1 MLGVIPYAGLSFFTY
16 ETLKSLHRGEERR
29 EGSTS
34 AGHTPV
40 CGWVG
45 RWRWMGRVEGGA
57 GWRPRVW
64 IRRRHR
70 ANKPTGTCYLV

>member
-34 AGHTPV
+34 RGHTYLPI

-45 RWRWMGRVEGGA
+45 RWRWLGTSGGSSSLEA
-57 GWRPRVW
+57 QGLGQEK
-64 IRRRHR
+64 
-70 ANKPTGTCYLV
+70 A